1 MRLVDGGDDLSEEV
15 ASVGLPESSPRADVA
30 VHVPVARRE
39 HQVDVLLPNN
49 HLLEMTT
56 MNDKLDWIVWLEWIG
71 LLVWYLD
78 GVDPRVA
85 IDPIVGGKQALS
97 TCFSTHN
104 LQTIRLEYCC
114 QVFWGENRKGG
125 GEF

>member
-1 MRLVDGGDDLSEEV
+1 MIG
-15 ASVGLPESSPRADVA
+15 
-30 VHVPVARRE
+30 
-39 HQVDVLLPNN
+39 
-49 HLLEMTT
+49 
-56 MNDKLDWIVWLEWIG
+56 WIVWLDWIG

-104 LQTIRLEYCC
+104 LQTIRLEQCC
-114 QVFWGENRKGG
+114 QF
-125 GEF
+125 F